1 MAVADVFRGV
11 AVSARVAHPT
21 DALGRESGFA
31 SMILLYAMT
40 LAIVFFLVWLSRCR
54 RNAEYLFGASV
65 APGGWAVVVW
75 FIPVI
80 NWWVPRQIVLDIE
93 RASSGTSQKGGDTV
107 LVNIWWVVWAA
118 HSAVVLVWDLIG
130 RGTSTPV
137 IVVSEGLDIAAAV
150 LAICVIERITAL
162 QGAALRTMSP
172 VEPLAHA

>member
-1 MAVADVFRGV
+1 
-11 AVSARVAHPT
+11 
-21 DALGRESGFA
+21 
-31 SMILLYAMT
+31 MILLYAMT

-93 RASSGTSQKGGDTV
+93 RASSGTSQ
-107 LVNIWWVVWAA
+107 
-118 HSAVVLVWDLIG
+118 
-130 RGTSTPV
+130 
-137 IVVSEGLDIAAAV
+137 VVSEGLDIAAAA

-172 VEPLAHA
+172 VEPLAHT